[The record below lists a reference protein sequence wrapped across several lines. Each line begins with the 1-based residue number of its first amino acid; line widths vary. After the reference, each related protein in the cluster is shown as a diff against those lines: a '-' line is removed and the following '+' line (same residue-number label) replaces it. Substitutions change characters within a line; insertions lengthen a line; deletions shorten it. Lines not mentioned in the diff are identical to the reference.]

1 MLHSGKHDPVPTFL
15 KWDIFA
21 VQRFYMHLE
30 SIVNNMWLYEVCKL
44 LRHVFIDILHSFFL
58 NWGFICLFLD
68 LRANLLRIIPSLTR
82 LSGFSQA

>member
-1 MLHSGKHDPVPTFL
+1 MRSVNYCAMFL
-15 KWDIFA
+15 
-21 VQRFYMHLE
+21 LT
-30 SIVNNMWLYEVCKL
+30 LYTL
-44 LRHVFIDILHSFFL
+44 FFF